1 MAQPRVAALAEL
13 MVSKMVFAM
22 EAVLVE
28 EQMVNG
34 MDYLWALRSAL
45 EMEIQS
51 DHLRELL
58 KE

>member
-34 MDYLWALRSAL
+34 MDYLWALRLAL

>member
-34 MDYLWALRSAL
+34 MDY
-45 EMEIQS
+45 M
-51 DHLRELL
+51 
-58 KE
+58 